1 MPAREEAR
9 GVPMKALLC
18 KAFCPPEGLV
28 LEDVPALEPG
38 PGQAVIAVKACGVNF
53 FDGLV
58 IQGKYQI
65 KPPMP
70 FAPGG
75 EVSGVVRAVGE
86 GVTSLTPG
94 TRVLAS
100 TGHGGFAEEVLVDAV
115 RAVPIPDSMDFVT
128 AAGFLI
134 TYATSHHALINCGQ
148 LRAGQSLLVLGA
160 AGGVGL
166 TAVEIGK
173 VLGARV
179 IAAASSDEKLALA
192 REHGADETI
201 NYAKDDLRDRIKALT
216 GGAGVDMVYDPV
228 GGDYAEPAIRS
239 LAWRGKHLVI
249 GFAAGAIPK
258 IPLNL
263 MLLKESSVVGVFWGA
278 FAQRDPDGN
287 AAIIREL
294 LAWHADGKIKPH
306 VSATFPLARGG
317 DAIKEVVDRR
327 ALGKIVVV
335 MDAP

>member
-1 MPAREEAR
+1 
-9 GVPMKALLC
+9 MKALLC

-28 LEDVPALEPG
+28 LEDVPALQPG
-38 PGQAVIAVKACGVNF
+38 PGQVVVGIRACGVNF

-58 IQGKYQI
+58 IQGKYQVR
-65 KPPMP
+65 PPLP

-75 EVSGVVRAVGE
+75 EVAGIVTSVGE
-86 GVTSLTPG
+86 GVTNLKPG
-94 TRVLAS
+94 VRVLAS
-100 TGHGGFAEEVLVDAV
+100 TGHGGFAEEVLVEAA
-115 RAVPIPDSMDFVT
+115 RAVPIPDSMDYVT

-134 TYATSHHALINCGQ
+134 TYATSHHALIGCGQ

-179 IAAASSDEKLALA
+179 IAAASTDEKLSLA

-201 NYAKDDLRDRIKALT
+201 NYTSQDLRERLKQLT

-228 GGDYAEPAIRS
+228 GGDFAEPAIRS
-239 LAWRGKHLVI
+239 LAWRGRYLVI
-249 GFAAGAIPK
+249 GFAAGEIPK

-263 MLLKESSVVGVFWGA
+263 MLLKESSIVGVFWGA
-278 FAQRDPDGN
+278 FAQRDPKGN
-287 AAIIREL
+287 AEIVREL
-294 LAWHADGKIKPH
+294 LAWHAQGKIKPH
-306 VSATFPLARGG
+306 VSATFPLERGG
-317 DAIKEVVDRR
+317 DAIKAVVNRQ
-327 ALGKIVVV
+327 AMGKIVVT
-335 MDAP
+335 MESR

>member
-1 MPAREEAR
+1 
-9 GVPMKALLC
+9 MKALLC
-18 KAFCPPEGLV
+18 KEFCPPEGLV
-28 LEDVPALEPG
+28 LDEVPALSPG
-38 PGQAVIAVKACGVNF
+38 KGQVVIGVKACGVNF

-75 EVSGVVRAVGE
+75 EVAGIVTAVGE
-86 GVTSLTPG
+86 GVTDLKPG

-100 TGHGGFAEEVLVDAV
+100 TGHGGFAEEVVVEAA
-115 RAVPIPDSMDFVT
+115 RAVPIPDRMDFVT

-134 TYATSHHALINCGQ
+134 TYATSHHALIGCGEI
-148 LRAGQSLLVLGA
+148 RAGQSLLVLGA

-173 VLGARV
+173 VMGARV

-192 REHGADETI
+192 TAHGADEAI
-201 NYAKDDLRDRIKALT
+201 NYSNEDLRERLKAIT
-216 GGAGVDMVYDPV
+216 GGVGVDMVYDPV
-228 GGDYAEPAIRS
+228 GGGFAEPAIRS
-239 LAWRGKHLVI
+239 LAWRGKYLVI
-249 GFAAGAIPK
+249 GFAAGDIPR

-263 MLLKESSVVGVFWGA
+263 MLLKESSIVGVFWGA
-278 FAQRDPDGN
+278 FAQRDPKGN

-294 LAWHADGKIKPH
+294 LSWHAEGKIKPH
-306 VSATFPLARGG
+306 VSATFPLERGG
-317 DAIKEVVDRR
+317 DAIKAVVNRQ
-327 ALGKIVVV
+327 ALGKIVVT
-335 MDAP
+335 MGAA